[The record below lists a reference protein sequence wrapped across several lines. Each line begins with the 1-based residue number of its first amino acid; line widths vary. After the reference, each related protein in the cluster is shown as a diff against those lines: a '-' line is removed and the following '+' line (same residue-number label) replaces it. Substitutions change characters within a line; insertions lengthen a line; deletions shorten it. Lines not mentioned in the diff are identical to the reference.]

1 MLIYRS
7 FASERT
13 AYIAQSDKVI
23 MALRNMT
30 LSQRKKKKKKK
41 KTTISV
47 FKDQDL
53 HKFPVTKEINFRFA
67 VKLSNSQRQLGMLD

>member
-7 FASERT
+7 FASEHT

-30 LSQRKKKKKKK
+30 LSQRKKNKKKNKDDN
-41 KTTISV
+41 ISV
-47 FKDQDL
+47 QG
-53 HKFPVTKEINFRFA
+53 PRFA
-67 VKLSNSQRQLGMLD
+67 